1 MIIDAKA
8 ERLFVIS
15 DLHLGNPASTARDRI
30 LGFLDH
36 VRDCGASLCING
48 DGFEMLQTSMS
59 RLAADAVP
67 VVQKM
72 QQLREGGGRVHYIVG
87 NHDMVLE
94 HFLEGLLLAKVSPF
108 INLRSGDKRIRIE
121 HGHIYDPFFA
131 RHPDL
136 YEAAAWA
143 AGRFLV
149 LSPDTYQLWTRAQK
163 RLEDR
168 RHKRAAGDTQAA
180 SHYYEAAD
188 MLLQRGFDTV
198 VFGHTHN
205 AEVVELDH
213 GTFVNSGNWL
223 TGSSYVEID
232 GGEVSL
238 KRWDRRRGVVDLD
251 LVAAESH
258 SMEA

>member
-1 MIIDAKA
+1 VIIDATA
-8 ERLFVIS
+8 EHVFVIS
-15 DLHLGNPASTARDRI
+15 DLHLGNPASTARERI

-36 VRDCGASLCING
+36 VGDCGASLCING

-67 VVQKM
+67 VVQKL
-72 QQLREGGGRVHYIVG
+72 QQMRERGGRVHYIVG

-94 HFLEGLLLAKVSPF
+94 HFLEGLLLATVSPF
-108 INLRSGDKRIRIE
+108 LNLRSGERRIRIE

-131 RHPDL
+131 RYPDL
-136 YEAAAWA
+136 YEAAAWL
-143 AGRFLV
+143 AGRFLA

-163 RLEDR
+163 ALEDR
-168 RHKRAAGDTQAA
+168 RKQQNADDRHAA

-205 AEVVELDH
+205 AEVVELEH
-213 GTFVNSGNWL
+213 GTVVNSGNWL
-223 TGSSYVEID
+223 RGSSYVEID
-232 GGEVSL
+232 HGEVAL
-238 KRWDRRRGVVDLD
+238 RR
-251 LVAAESH
+251 
-258 SMEA
+258 